1 MSKLLESINQHT
13 QMAGENRLELLLFRL
28 NGPQLYG
35 INVFKVKRIV
45 PTPQMIQLP
54 DHHPCIAG
62 IADTMDGTLPII
74 NLNTALRRPEV
85 QSHFDTVIVTEFNH
99 HLQGFMVE
107 AVEHIINL
115 DWPAIQRPP
124 HSTGRHH
131 YLTAITEY
139 DNKIVEIIDVEKIM
153 DEISPKA
160 SSAIIEASLPDDAQ
174 NPQKIL
180 VVDDSQVARQQIKRS
195 LTAIGFE
202 AVMMEDGKEAL
213 QHLRKLVDEGHS
225 PIKEYLMV
233 ISDIEMPQMDGYALT
248 RAIKETPALAE
259 LHVLL
264 HTSLSGIF
272 NKPMVQAVGAD
283 DFIAKFDPTSL
294 AQAILEQAGHSPPC
308 VEADAAS

>member
-35 INVFKVKRIV
+35 INVFKVKRII
-45 PTPQMIQLP
+45 PTPAMIQLP
-54 DHHPCIAG
+54 HHHPCIAG
-62 IADTMDGTLPII
+62 TADTMDGTLPII
-74 NLNTALRRPEV
+74 NLNVALRRPES
-85 QSHFDTVIVTEFNH
+85 QGHFNTVIVTEFNR

-124 HSTGRHH
+124 PNAGRQH

-139 DNKIVEIIDVEKIM
+139 QNQIVEIIDVEKIM
-153 DEISPKA
+153 DELAPKSGPA
-160 SSAIIEASLPDDAQ
+160 AIEAPQFNQHNSQ
-174 NPQKIL
+174 QKIL
-180 VVDDSQVARQQIKRS
+180 VVDDSQVARQQIKHS
-195 LTAIGFE
+195 LTTIGFE

-213 QHLRKLVDEGHS
+213 QHLEQLIEAGHS
-225 PIKEYLMV
+225 PTDEYLMI

-248 RAIKETPALAE
+248 RAIKSTPALAG

-294 AQAILEQAGHSPPC
+294 AQAILEQAGHTPC
-308 VEADAAS
+308 NETNAAS